1 MGDCLKRSVRVLI
14 ELDLAIGLIIFYV
27 QKPTATYQLWNP
39 VRRSV
44 VVDHARRAIGIS
56 QVIERSI
63 VPDG

>member
-14 ELDLAIGLIIFYV
+14 ELDLAIGIIFYV